1 MTPALFVVSYRP
13 RSHAGPK
20 TSKVTTLPMTA
31 DAAEK
36 LAFCLNL
43 QGYPAEVL
51 PAPKPKTMTATAGV
65 LP

>member
-1 MTPALFVVSYRP
+1 MTPQLCTVSYRP
-13 RSHAGPK
+13 RGGARLI
-20 TSKVTTLPMTA
+20 TTKPITA

-51 PAPKPKTMTATAGV
+51 PAPAVKAAAATA
-65 LP
+65 